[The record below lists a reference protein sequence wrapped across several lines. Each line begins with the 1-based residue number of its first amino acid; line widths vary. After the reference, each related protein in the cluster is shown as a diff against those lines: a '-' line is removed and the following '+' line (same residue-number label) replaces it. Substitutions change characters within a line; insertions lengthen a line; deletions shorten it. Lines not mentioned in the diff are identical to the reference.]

1 MHMDILFDKQFK
13 VLQPAMT
20 TLKNEMNRFASTLKH
35 LLHGWLNLNA
45 FCTKTG
51 AKRLRKL
58 KDRFKKSKKVI
69 VGC

>member
-45 FCTKTG
+45 FCTKNRCKTTQKI
-51 AKRLRKL
+51 KR
-58 KDRFKKSKKVI
+58 
-69 VGC
+69 